1 MSAADARDAVTRLL
15 FAYAERVDLG
25 DFAGVAQLFEH
36 ATYRAVNG
44 DQIGVRTG
52 SAEVQQQFEQLTMR
66 HEDGTPSTKH
76 VITNVVVD
84 VDEAAGTASSKS
96 YFTVLQ
102 ARPTLP
108 LQVIIAGRY
117 HDEFALADGEWR
129 FTDRL
134 IICDLIGDLSQHLSV
149 DPFGAR

>member
-1 MSAADARDAVTRLL
+1 VAETDARDAISRLL
-15 FAYAERVDLG
+15 FTYAARVDAG
-25 DFAGVAQLFEH
+25 DFEGVSHLFEH
-36 ATYRAVNG
+36 ATYRAVLG
-44 DQIGVRTG
+44 DEIGVRTG
-52 SAEVQQQFEQLTMR
+52 AAEVQEQFEHITLR

-76 VITNVVVD
+76 VITNVIVD
-84 VDEAAGTASSKS
+84 VDENAGTATSRS

-117 HDEFALADGEWR
+117 EDAFALAGGEWQ

-134 IICDLIGDLSQHLSV
+134 IITDLVGDLSQHLSF
-149 DPFGAR
+149 DPFR

>member
-1 MSAADARDAVTRLL
+1 VVTTDARDAISRQL
-15 FAYAERVDLG
+15 FAYAELVDAG
-25 DFAGVAQLFEH
+25 DFAGVSQLFEH
-36 ATYRAVNG
+36 ATYRAVAG

-52 SAEVQQQFEQLTMR
+52 AAEVQKQFEKFTLR

-76 VITNVVVD
+76 VITNVVVEVED
-84 VDEAAGTASSKS
+84 GATSAKARS

-108 LQVIIAGRY
+108 LQAIVAGRY
-117 HDEFALADGEWR
+117 HDEFAVIDGAWR

-134 IICDLIGDLSQHLSV
+134 IITDMVGDISQHLSFN
-149 DPFGAR
+149 PYA

>member
-1 MSAADARDAVTRLL
+1 VNAADARDAVARLL
-15 FAYAERVDLG
+15 FAYAERVDAG
-25 DFAGVAQLFEH
+25 DFSGVAQLFEH
-36 ATYRAVNG
+36 ATYRAVTG

-52 SAEVQQQFEQLTMR
+52 AAEVQQQFEELTMR

-76 VITNVVVD
+76 VVTNVAVDVVD
-84 VDEAAGTASSKS
+84 GAGTATSRS

-108 LQVIIAGRY
+108 LQIVIAGRY
-117 HDEFALADGEWR
+117 HDEFALVDGEWR

-149 DPFGAR
+149 DPFA